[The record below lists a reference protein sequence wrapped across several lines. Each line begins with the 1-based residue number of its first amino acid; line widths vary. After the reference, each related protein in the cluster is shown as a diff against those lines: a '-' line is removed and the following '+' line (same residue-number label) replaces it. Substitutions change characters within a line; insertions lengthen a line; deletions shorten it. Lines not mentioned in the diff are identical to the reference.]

1 MEVPAKYVKVIE
13 RREKWLRDN
22 SLPLDTVMNEPQKD
36 AFLKEVKDE
45 FHGSPDQKRRHA
57 SDKAGK
63 HNVHARMKKHQR
75 WVRECQRLA
84 GSTHMFYLLSFY
96 DVAGTGL
103 AVEPH
108 EEEVLGRFLQGALVA
123 R

>member
-22 SLPLDTVMNEPQKD
+22 SLPLDTVMNEPQKLL
-36 AFLKEVKDE
+36 FVKEVKDE

-57 SDKAGK
+57 FDKAGK
-63 HNVHARMKKHQR
+63 QNVQARKKHQR
-75 WVRECQRLA
+75 WCRECQRLA

-96 DVAGTGL
+96 GLAGTGPEWIPL
-103 AVEPH
+103 H
-108 EEEVLGRFLQGALVA
+108 EEEVLGRFLQGALVT